1 MNIPKINIVAIGSA
15 IGLAIFWGWQPLV
28 SYITGDF
35 NENLIV
41 QIVSESIETCKPEKL
56 LVLHIQPM
64 NKGQV
69 PVEIGGKKKGSM
81 VVTVKRF
88 PDNLVKDKWVDP
100 KTLPTISEMDI
111 LKEHPDGYI
120 VDKNVDYDEVETIP
134 LLPGIYWAGVVLTFN
149 DGNYVDQSIVVK
161 LADEPCSNQKRK

>member
-1 MNIPKINIVAIGSA
+1 
-15 IGLAIFWGWQPLV
+15 
-28 SYITGDF
+28 
-35 NENLIV
+35 
-41 QIVSESIETCKPEKL
+41 
-56 LVLHIQPM
+56 M